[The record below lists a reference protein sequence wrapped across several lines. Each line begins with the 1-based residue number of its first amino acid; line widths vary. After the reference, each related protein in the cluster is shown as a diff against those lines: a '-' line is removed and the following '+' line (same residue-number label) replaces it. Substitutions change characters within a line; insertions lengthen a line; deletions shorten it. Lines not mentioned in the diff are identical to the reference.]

1 MRRPTLADISP
12 AHIRH
17 GLKTGIAAVLALV
30 VADVL
35 HIEYGYWAVISAVIA
50 MQMNVADAIEMCLYR
65 FIGTVMGAVMGVI
78 AIMLFPDTPVWNGV
92 ALFVTTGLCAFLT
105 RWDPRYRMAAI
116 TVSIVILASAG
127 HAGRIDVG
135 LFRVLEIAI
144 GVGCAF
150 VVTVTLW
157 PVRAA
162 VSLRRDLASQAENC
176 AHYMTTLVDRFLA
189 RQTHVPADL
198 LDPLL
203 RATPRNRERLS
214 KVRRHES
221 LIYFYDNQP
230 LETLST
236 VVERTTD
243 HLRVMLRSLNAC
255 DADGYD
261 IMMAAEMR
269 ALAETVAHTLRRM
282 AAATTG
288 VTGARPGRTAVGG
301 LAGMAQRFGLGGTN
315 APAGT
320 TGEGGTSGPD
330 GPDGAES
337 APGEIP
343 RPNRALEEA
352 IARADARLRALR
364 EAGATRRF
372 DLAMLTQFYA
382 FYYALRQLAEDVQVL
397 AARMDGEEDEHL
409 DHHNLGP
416 GDATP

>member
-1 MRRPTLADISP
+1 MRRPTLSDISP

-162 VSLRRDLASQAENC
+162 VSLRRDLATQAENC
-176 AHYMTTLVDRFLA
+176 AHHMTTLVDRFLA
-189 RQTHVPADL
+189 RQTHVPSDL

-221 LIYFYDNQP
+221 LIYFYDNEP

-255 DADGYD
+255 DTDGYD

-282 AAATTG
+282 AATTTG
-288 VTGARPGRTAVGG
+288 VTGARPGRTAPGG
-301 LAGMAQRFGLGGTN
+301 LAGMVKRFSLGGKGD
-315 APAGT
+315 PVKT
-320 TGEGGTSGPD
+320 TGEGGT
-330 GPDGAES
+330 DGAKP
-337 APGEIP
+337 APGERP
-343 RPNRALEEA
+343 RANLALEEA

-364 EAGATRRF
+364 EAGATKRF

-382 FYYALRQLAEDVQVL
+382 FYYALRQLAEDVKVL
-397 AARMDGEEDEHL
+397 AARMDGEEDDL
-409 DHHNLGP
+409 RDPRNLGP

>member
-1 MRRPTLADISP
+1 MRRPTLSDISP

-17 GLKTGIAAVLALV
+17 GVKTGIAAVLALV
-30 VADVL
+30 LADVL

-65 FIGTVMGAVMGVI
+65 FIGTVMGAVMGVM
-78 AIMLFPDTPVWNGV
+78 AIMTFPDTPIWNGV
-92 ALFVTTGLCAFLT
+92 ALFLTTGLCAFLT

-127 HAGRIDVG
+127 HAERFDVG
-135 LFRVLEIAI
+135 MFRVLEIAI

-162 VSLRRDLASQAENC
+162 VGLRRDLASQAENC
-176 AHYMTTLVDRFLA
+176 AHYLTTLVDRFLA

-198 LDPLL
+198 LDPLV

-230 LETLST
+230 LDTLST

-261 IMMAAEMR
+261 IMMDAEMR
-269 ALAETVAHTLRRM
+269 ALAETVARTLRRM
-282 AAATTG
+282 AATTTG
-288 VTGARPGRTAVGG
+288 VTGVRPGGGMPGWLGALGARFAGFVG
-301 LAGMAQRFGLGGTN
+301 FGPGG
-315 APAGT
+315 ARGR
-320 TGEGGTSGPD
+320 GD
-330 GPDGAES
+330 AES
-337 APGEIP
+337 PSDQSAH
-343 RPNRALEEA
+343 ADTSLEEA
-352 IARADARLRALR
+352 IARADSRLRALR
-364 EAGATRRF
+364 EAGATKRF

-382 FYYALRQLAEDVQVL
+382 FYYALRQLAEDVQGL
-397 AARMDGEEDEHL
+397 AARMAGDED
-409 DHHNLGP
+409 DHRDLGP

>member
-17 GLKTGIAAVLALV
+17 GVKTGIAAILALV
-30 VADVL
+30 LADVL

-78 AIMLFPDTPVWNGV
+78 AIVAFPDTPVWNGV
-92 ALFVTTGLCAFLT
+92 SVFLTTGLCAFLT

-127 HAGRIDVG
+127 HAERIDVG
-135 LFRVLEIAI
+135 LFRVLEIAV

-162 VSLRRDLASQAENC
+162 VGLRRDLASQAENC
-176 AHYMTTLVDRFLA
+176 AHYLTTLVDRFLA

-198 LDPLL
+198 LDPLT
-203 RATPRNRERLS
+203 RAIPRNRERLS

-230 LETLST
+230 LDTLST

-261 IMMAAEMR
+261 ILMDAELR
-269 ALAETVAHTLRRM
+269 ALAETVARTLRRM
-282 AAATTG
+282 AGMTTG
-288 VTGARPGRTAVGG
+288 VTGMRPGNTVPGG
-301 LAGMAQRFGLGGTN
+301 LAALGERLRRRGTN
-315 APAGT
+315 GAAPADDLPPPT
-320 TGEGGTSGPD
+320 DTSPD
-330 GPDGAES
+330 TSLATS
-337 APGEIP
+337 LA
-343 RPNRALEEA
+343 EA
-352 IARADARLRALR
+352 ITLADARLRALR

-382 FYYALRQLAEDVQVL
+382 FYYALRQLAEDVKVL
-397 AARMDGEEDEHL
+397 AARMTGEEDDHR

>member
-17 GLKTGIAAVLALV
+17 GVKTGIAAVLALV
-30 VADVL
+30 LADVL

-78 AIMLFPDTPVWNGV
+78 AIMVFPDTPVWNGV
-92 ALFVTTGLCAFLT
+92 SVFVTTGLCAFLT

-135 LFRVLEIAI
+135 LFRVLEIAV

-162 VSLRRDLASQAENC
+162 VGLRRDLAAQAENC
-176 AHYMTTLVDRFLA
+176 AHYLVTLVDRFLA

-198 LDPLL
+198 LDPLV
-203 RATPRNRERLS
+203 RATPRNREQLS

-230 LETLST
+230 LDTLST

-261 IMMAAEMR
+261 ILMDAELR
-269 ALAETVAHTLRRM
+269 ALAETVARTLRRM
-282 AAATTG
+282 AATTTG
-288 VTGARPGRTAVGG
+288 VTGARSGNAAPGW
-301 LAGMAQRFGLGGTN
+301 LAALGERLRRRGRDGA
-315 APAGT
+315 APAGDPPPPPD
-320 TGEGGTSGPD
+320 TSPD
-330 GPDGAES
+330 TSLG
-337 APGEIP
+337 
-343 RPNRALEEA
+343 EA

-364 EAGATRRF
+364 EAGATKRF

-382 FYYALRQLAEDVQVL
+382 FYYALRQLAEDVKVL
-397 AARMDGEEDEHL
+397 AARMAGEED
-409 DHHNLGP
+409 DHRNLGP

>member
-17 GLKTGIAAVLALV
+17 GVKTGIAAVLALV
-30 VADVL
+30 LADVL

-65 FIGTVMGAVMGVI
+65 FIGTVMGAVMGVA
-78 AIMLFPDTPVWNGV
+78 AIMVFPDTPVWNGV
-92 ALFVTTGLCAFLT
+92 SVFVTTGLCAFLT

-127 HAGRIDVG
+127 HAARIDVG
-135 LFRVLEIAI
+135 LFRVLEIAV

-150 VVTVTLW
+150 VVTVALW

-162 VSLRRDLASQAENC
+162 VGLRRDLASQAENC
-176 AHYMTTLVDRFLA
+176 AHYLTTLVDRFLA

-198 LDPLL
+198 LDPLV

-230 LETLST
+230 LDTMSA

-261 IMMAAEMR
+261 IMMDAEMR
-269 ALAETVAHTLRRM
+269 ALAETVARTLRRM
-282 AAATTG
+282 AATATG
-288 VTGARPGRTAVGG
+288 VTGARPGGG
-301 LAGMAQRFGLGGTN
+301 MPGWLGALAARLGLGARGKDHAAATQEQ
-315 APAGT
+315 PAHIDP
-320 TGEGGTSGPD
+320 S
-330 GPDGAES
+330 
-337 APGEIP
+337 
-343 RPNRALEEA
+343 LQEA
-352 IARADARLRALR
+352 ITRADSRLRALR
-364 EAGATRRF
+364 EAGATKRF

-382 FYYALRQLAEDVQVL
+382 FYYALRQLAEDVKVL
-397 AARMDGEEDEHL
+397 AARMAGEEDDPL
-409 DHHNLGP
+409 DHRNLGP